1 MLLQWLQVTSSRLT
15 VDISSTSEELHMLFV
30 NLPKGPV
37 ALVNGAGSEFGFAG
51 ASLLSQIQVS
61 I

>member
-1 MLLQWLQVTSSRLT
+1 M
-15 VDISSTSEELHMLFV
+15 DISSTSEELHMLFV
-30 NLPKGPV
+30 NLPKGSV